1 MLRLSRT
8 CEDTAAL
15 LGNAHRAHPSGGQ
28 QLLNMLRP
36 SSCVNSTVEKF
47 QFGKWRRLG
56 VRLEMFIPLD
66 AGAWLEERG
75 EGEQQHA
82 ALGVDHS
89 EHHGGDREIRG
100 RGHWEQ
106 RARLGRSAQ
115 RFLAEKGDR
124 QGDPHEGR
132 RISKPGGDPAAG
144 PSGLSSAQR
153 TGRVIEYRLP
163 K

>member
-8 CEDTAAL
+8 CEDTGAL
-15 LGNAHRAHPSGGQ
+15 LGNAHRAHSSGGQ

-56 VRLEMFIPLD
+56 VRLEMFISLD

-89 EHHGGDREIRG
+89 EHHGGDRETTGVAGLLQEVCGASSHPPAVAVRVGAGITCVSSG
-100 RGHWEQ
+100 RNGEPW
-106 RARLGRSAQ
+106 
-115 RFLAEKGDR
+115 
-124 QGDPHEGR
+124 
-132 RISKPGGDPAAG
+132 
-144 PSGLSSAQR
+144 
-153 TGRVIEYRLP
+153 
-163 K
+163 